1 MKRIVSPIN
10 NRSDRLPPG
19 QHWTNKLHVLG
30 ISDPPDTDLSH
41 YRLRIFGEVEEEL
54 VLTWEDILDLEKV
67 NLVADFHC
75 VTRWSCPDVSWTG
88 FQSLEIK
95 KLVRIKDTARA
106 VMIHSLDGYTTNIPL
121 EYFFDEDVIFAYK
134 LFDMPLP
141 SDHGYPLRLVIPKLY
156 AWKSAKHV
164 SKIEFIPENK
174 PGFWEQRGYHILG
187 DPWKEQ
193 RYSV

>member
-1 MKRIVSPIN
+1 MKKIVSPIN
-10 NRSDRLPPG
+10 SREDRLPPG
-19 QHWTNKLHVLG
+19 QHWTNRLHVLG